1 FSIAITLSK
10 SDGWNLRMRNN
21 GTSSGTLCRR
31 WTGFIDVKCNE
42 DLAHDVAQTLASFIQ
57 NNYSTTIAE
66 VGCGRYSA
74 TAQALRPFFKVI
86 ATDIL
91 ERQDVDNRMKP
102 IYAKDD
108 VQSPDLRLYRG
119 ANLVYSVRPPL
130 EIQPSI
136 LDLSERLGA
145 DALIKP
151 FGSEIIA
158 DRRLSLCNCRGLA
171 FYLFR
176 HATFDPIW
184 RYTAKRSKSKER
196 ID

>member
-1 FSIAITLSK
+1 MKTA
-10 SDGWNLRMRNN
+10 M
-21 GTSSGTLCRR
+21 
-31 WTGFIDVKCNE
+31 
-42 DLAHDVAQTLASFIQ
+42 AHNVAQTLATLIQ
-57 NNYSTTIAE
+57 HNYLTTIVE

-108 VQSPDLRLYRG
+108 IRSPDLRLYRG
-119 ANLVYSVRPPL
+119 VNLVYSVRPPL

-136 LDLSERLGA
+136 VDLSERLGA

-158 DRRLSLCNCRGLA
+158 DRRLNLRNCRGFP
-171 FYLFR
+171 FYVFR
-176 HATFDPIW
+176 HATFNPI
-184 RYTAKRSKSKER
+184 RPLRC
-196 ID
+196 